1 MGPGEERDVEHSEV
15 TAPGGAA
22 QQTAARRVLRAPVT
36 KALVLCLPLAFTTTL
51 TSASQPVGWTVS
63 GARTAGDSAWMDS
76 LVGPVPTSPGTS
88 PQATPGPGT
97 PVTPLNGDPQVLVL
111 PAPGALAPA
120 GGVVPVG
127 AGDTSATRA
136 YTSSGIPV
144 RTLQAYL
151 AAAQITARLA
161 PNCHLHWSLLAGI
174 GRVETNHGRFGGATI
189 GADGVVSPAILGPRL
204 NGTNGFVF
212 IRDQD
217 DGRWDGDPHADR
229 AMGPMQFIPGTWKM
243 MASDAD
249 GDGRTNPQDVDDA
262 ALAAARYLCSGGTDV
277 GTQQG
282 RWRAVFRY
290 NHSNSYVALVLG
302 LADSYAR
309 GAASPLPSRP
319 ADLPPSDPGEPSAS
333 PTQPVPPSVTDP
345 STSPSPRPTPSATR
359 TPAPSPTSTPTRR
372 PTPSPTATPTPTGTP
387 TPGPSGSPSPTG
399 SPTPTDTPS
408 ATPSAT
414 TTPTASPTDT
424 PTPSVTPSPD
434 PSPACTPVP
443 SPSPTPSAT
452 PTPTPSPSPTPS
464 PTAGPVCP
472 PGTAP

>member
-1 MGPGEERDVEHSEV
+1 MQPGEENDVQHAAE

-22 QQTAARRVLRAPVT
+22 QGTGARRVLRAPVT
-36 KALVLCLPLAFTTTL
+36 KALALCLPLAFTTTL

-63 GARTAGDSAWMDS
+63 GARSAGDTAWMDS
-76 LVGPVPTSPGTS
+76 LVGPVPTSPGAS
-88 PQATPGPGT
+88 PQAIPGPGT
-97 PVTPLNGDPQVLVL
+97 PVIPLNGDPQVLVL
-111 PAPGALAPA
+111 PGSDPPGTVPGAAP
-120 GGVVPVG
+120 G
-127 AGDTSATRA
+127 AGDTAATRA

-144 RTLQAYL
+144 RMLQAYV

-217 DGRWDGDPHADR
+217 GGRWDGDPHADR

-262 ALAAARYLCSGGTDV
+262 TLAAARYLCSGGTDV

-309 GAASPLPSRP
+309 GTAAPLPDRERATAKLRRSRRIGL
-319 ADLPPSDPGEPSAS
+319 DRLERPSH
-333 PTQPVPPSVTDP
+333 QPVRFNSGRGVVPGQQDQRLRVRVTVRVQLQPCVGSVQ
-345 STSPSPRPTPSATR
+345 A
-359 TPAPSPTSTPTRR
+359 
-372 PTPSPTATPTPTGTP
+372 
-387 TPGPSGSPSPTG
+387 
-399 SPTPTDTPS
+399 
-408 ATPSAT
+408 
-414 TTPTASPTDT
+414 
-424 PTPSVTPSPD
+424 
-434 PSPACTPVP
+434 
-443 SPSPTPSAT
+443 
-452 PTPTPSPSPTPS
+452 
-464 PTAGPVCP
+464 
-472 PGTAP
+472 